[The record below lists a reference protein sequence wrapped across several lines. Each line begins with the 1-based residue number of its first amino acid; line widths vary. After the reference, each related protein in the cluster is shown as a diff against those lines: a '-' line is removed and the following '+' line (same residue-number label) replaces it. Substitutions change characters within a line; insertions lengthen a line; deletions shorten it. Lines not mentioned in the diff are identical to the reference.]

1 MNMNYTD
8 YLNLTQNL
16 GYADLER
23 DDLKVLRE
31 IADQRNS
38 STSDSD
44 SDSSEVAAEV
54 KPKNT
59 KLKKSL
65 ITEMT
70 WIWNYAGFKTILV
83 CKE

>member
-1 MNMNYTD
+1 
-8 YLNLTQNL
+8 L

-38 STSDSD
+38 STSDSE
-44 SDSSEVAAEV
+44 SDSSEAEV

-59 KLKKSL
+59 KEKKSL
-65 ITEMT
+65 ITELT
-70 WIWNYAGFKTILV
+70 
-83 CKE
+83 